1 MSKGSNVEPSI
12 PQCPS
17 CPEGAW
23 MDIWSWSDSWISQWI
38 SHLLNKPSLLT
49 SIENLREGYERL
61 RRVVAI
67 VPGIS
72 VKAVAGRTPYQWLT
86 YWLGQRIAILGTLSA
101 KTLSLSS
108 ATQARNFLMT
118 VRRGDATVFIAVT
131 SIAFVLVQCDDVCI
145 PHVLWYFTLYSAET
159 GFHTALEMM
168 FLLQHFSTSVR
179 ILSFSGA
186 LPEAR
191 E

>member
-1 MSKGSNVEPSI
+1 
-12 PQCPS
+12 
-17 CPEGAW
+17 
-23 MDIWSWSDSWISQWI
+23 
-38 SHLLNKPSLLT
+38 
-49 SIENLREGYERL
+49 
-61 RRVVAI
+61 
-67 VPGIS
+67 
-72 VKAVAGRTPYQWLT
+72 
-86 YWLGQRIAILGTLSA
+86 
-101 KTLSLSS
+101 
-108 ATQARNFLMT
+108 MT
-118 VRRGDATVFIAVT
+118 VRRGDATVFIVVT